1 MLITCCYWQVT
12 EDQLVAMLAESE
24 GPSAAGGKKSGVV
37 VQRRKYG
44 LDEDDDEDDSDLL

>member
-1 MLITCCYWQVT
+1 VT
-12 EDQLVAMLAESE
+12 EEQLIKMLAESE
-24 GPSAAGGKKSGVV
+24 AVDAGAGRKGGVV